1 MSKPKDGYAEMQKK
15 VLFIAHVENHLLN
28 FHLPF
33 FAYFRTKGWQVHV
46 ATSMGKRREEL
57 LRLGVV
63 CHHVDFARSP
73 FSLSNIKAFRQLCKV
88 MKRERFSLV
97 HVHTPVGAFLGRL
110 AAMLTATKPVVY
122 TVHGF
127 HFYQGSPV
135 RNWLLYYPLERLAA
149 RWTDEL
155 VAINREDYQL
165 AKKLPLRVKG
175 TVSLLG
181 GVGLDLQLYCCAEN
195 VVRSQVRDSL
205 GFKADDLLML
215 FVGEFIA
222 RKNHLQSFH
231 MLRELAAE
239 RENIFLLLAGE
250 GEYEQEFH
258 ARLKKLGITE
268 RVRFLGFR
276 RDIPDLLCASD
287 LLLLTSFHEGLP
299 RAVMEAMAV
308 GKPVVATDIRGNSD
322 LIVDGENGFL
332 VPVHDVEKTTE
343 AVRKLAADRELAARM
358 GKRGREMVKPYAL
371 EQVLAEMEQVYARAL
386 KSGLL

>member
-1 MSKPKDGYAEMQKK
+1 MQPKI
-15 VLFIAHVENHLLN
+15 LFVAHVENHLLN
-28 FHLPF
+28 FHQPF
-33 FAYFRTKGWQVHV
+33 FAYFRAKGWQVHV
-46 ATSMGKRREEL
+46 ATSMGKRWEEL
-57 LRLGVV
+57 AGAGVI
-63 CHHVDFARSP
+63 CHHVAFARSP
-73 FSLSNIKAFRQLCKV
+73 FSLSNIKAFRQLRQIMAQEK
-88 MKRERFSLV
+88 FSLV

-110 AAMLTATKPVVY
+110 AAKLTATKPVVY

-135 RNWLLYYPLERLAA
+135 RNWLLYYPFEMLAA

-195 VVRSQVRDSL
+195 GVRSQVRDSL

-215 FVGEFIA
+215 FVGEFMA
-222 RKNHLQSFH
+222 GKNHLQSLH

-239 RENIFLLLAGE
+239 RENVFLLLAGE
-250 GEYEQEFH
+250 GAYELEL
-258 ARLKKLGITE
+258 RVLVKSLGVAE

-276 RDIPDLLCASD
+276 RDIPDLLCTCD
-287 LLLLTSFHEGLP
+287 LLLLTSLREGLP
-299 RAVMEAMAV
+299 RAVMEAMAA
-308 GKPVVATDIRGNSD
+308 GRPVVATDIRGNRD
-322 LIVDGENGFL
+322 LIADGENGFL
-332 VPVHDVEKTTE
+332 VPVHDVEKTAE
-343 AVRKLAADRELAARM
+343 VVRKLATDRELAARM
-358 GKRGREMVKPYAL
+358 GKKGREMVKPYAL

-386 KSGLL
+386 KSRLL